1 MSKPGAQLPEMQ
13 ELSEQIGEFIHYWGF
28 KRVHGRIWTHLFL
41 SDKPLDSAD
50 MVRQMKISKAL
61 VSISVHELLEYEVIT
76 ECGKS
81 ERNTQ
86 LYTVNP
92 DILQVI
98 LNVLRGREKR
108 LLNRVTAAHEALDKV
123 SSQDKI
129 DNQISQDRLVQLKK
143 LVSDASDALDGL
155 ISLRSV
161 NFADFK
167 QSFTLEEMLG
177 CAIGAGSGSGSG
189 SGSGGKAVAE
199 HEISSARADN
209 GEIQL
214 IGRPLIPKS

>member
-1 MSKPGAQLPEMQ
+1 MLKPGAQLPEMQ

-50 MVRQMKISKAL
+50 LVRQMKISKAL
-61 VSISVHELLEYEVIT
+61 VSISVHELLEFEVIN
-76 ECGKS
+76 EAGKS
-81 ERNTQ
+81 DRKTQ

-108 LLNRVTAAHEALDKV
+108 LLNRVTAAQEALDKV

-143 LVSDASDALDGL
+143 LVSDASEALDGL

-161 NFADFK
+161 NFADWK
-167 QSFTLEEMLG
+167 QSFTLGETLS
-177 CAIGAGSGSGSG
+177 CPPGAGSAN
-189 SGSGGKAVAE
+189 GGKAVAE
-199 HEISSARADN
+199 HEISSARADD
-209 GEIQL
+209 GEIHL
-214 IGRPLIPKS
+214 IGRPLISKS

>member
-50 MVRQMKISKAL
+50 LVRQMKISKAL
-61 VSISVHELLEYEVIT
+61 VSISVRELLEFEVIT
-76 ECGKS
+76 EAGKS
-81 ERNTQ
+81 DRNTQ
-86 LYTVNP
+86 LYSVNP

-123 SSQDKI
+123 SAQDKVE
-129 DNQISQDRLVQLKK
+129 NQISQERLVQLKK
-143 LVSDASDALDGL
+143 LVLDASEALDGL

-161 NFADFK
+161 NFADFR
-167 QSFTLEEMLG
+167 QSFTLEEILG
-177 CAIGAGSGSGSG
+177 CTTGGGSAT
-189 SGSGGKAVAE
+189 GGKAVAK
-199 HEISSARADN
+199 HEISSARADTE
-209 GEIQL
+209 EIQL
-214 IGRPLIPKS
+214 IGRPLISNS